1 MTPEDVVPLHLA
13 DVTYPES
20 HPLAGQDGPVLA
32 FAIRHPDGIVLV
44 DTGVGEGNAW
54 VKENYRPRVRD
65 VREALAAAKLDP
77 TAVVAVVNSHLHFD
91 HCGQNRAFPGVPIHV
106 QQAEL
111 DLALREGHT
120 VVEWVDFPDARY
132 EAVEGDREIVEG
144 VSVLA
149 TPGHTPGHQSVTVR
163 TGDGLVLIVGQ
174 AAQDARS
181 FATGPADASIERL
194 RELTDYT
201 QYGGAPILGFENLF
215 IKCHGRSNA
224 RAVAN
229 AVKVAAKAVRD
240 RVPAE
245 IAEAVAS
252 LR

>member
-1 MTPEDVVPLHLA
+1 MTPDDVIPLHLA
-13 DVTYPES
+13 DVTYPVS

-32 FAIRHPDGIVLV
+32 FAIRHPDGLVLV
-44 DTGVGEGNAW
+44 DTGIGEGSEW
-54 VKENYRPRVRD
+54 IESNYRPRSRD
-65 VREALAAAKLDP
+65 VREALAGAKLDP
-77 TAVVAVVNSHLHFD
+77 DQVRTVINTHLHFD

-120 VVEWVDFPDARY
+120 IVEWVDFPEASY

-181 FATGPADASIERL
+181 FATGPADPTIQRL
-194 RELTDYT
+194 REL
-201 QYGGAPILGFENLF
+201 
-215 IKCHGRSNA
+215 NA
-224 RAVAN
+224 DRVHFSHDRAV
-229 AVKVAAKAVRD
+229 
-240 RVPAE
+240 
-245 IAEAVAS
+245 
-252 LR
+252 LRRRK

>member
-1 MTPEDVVPLHLA
+1 MTPDDVIPLHLA
-13 DVTYPES
+13 DVTYPPS

-44 DTGVGEGNAW
+44 DTGVGAGSAW
-54 VKENYRPRVRD
+54 VDENYQPRGRD
-65 VREALAAAKLDP
+65 IREALTGAKLDP
-77 TAVVAVVNSHLHFD
+77 DAVRAIVNSHLHFD
-91 HCGQNRAFPGVPIHV
+91 HCGQNRAFPGVPTYV

-120 VVEWVDFPDARY
+120 IVEWVDFPDARY

-181 FATGPADASIERL
+181 FATGDADVSVRRL
-194 RELTDYT
+194 REL
-201 QYGGAPILGFENLF
+201 
-215 IKCHGRSNA
+215 NA
-224 RAVAN
+224 DRIHFSHDRAV
-229 AVKVAAKAVRD
+229 
-240 RVPAE
+240 
-245 IAEAVAS
+245 
-252 LR
+252 LRRRK

>member
-1 MTPEDVVPLHLA
+1 MTPDDVIPLHLA
-13 DVTYPES
+13 DVTYPAS

-32 FAIRHPDGIVLV
+32 FAIRHPDGLVLV
-44 DTGVGEGNAW
+44 DTGIGEGSEW
-54 VKENYRPRVRD
+54 IESNYRPRSRD
-65 VREALAAAKLDP
+65 IREALAGAKLDP
-77 TAVVAVVNSHLHFD
+77 DQVRTVINTHLHFD

-120 VVEWVDFPDARY
+120 IVEWVDFPEARY
-132 EAVEGDREIVEG
+132 EAVEDDREIVEG

-181 FATGPADASIERL
+181 FATGDADASVRRL
-194 RELTDYT
+194 REL
-201 QYGGAPILGFENLF
+201 
-215 IKCHGRSNA
+215 NA
-224 RAVAN
+224 DRIHFSHDRAV
-229 AVKVAAKAVRD
+229 
-240 RVPAE
+240 
-245 IAEAVAS
+245 
-252 LR
+252 LRRRK